1 MKKIIFSLT
10 KFSRNNGNTKTKG
23 IGYIDGNNFILALHA
38 NNGMPYV
45 KIFEDAVK
53 LIHLVPARTNEYA
66 GYLSELVTIQ
76 SEVKENSFEEKQI
89 TIDYHLWYSVLD
101 KQ

>member
-10 KFSRNNGNTKTKG
+10 KFSRKNGNTKTKG

-45 KIFEDAVK
+45 KIFEDCVDS
-53 LIHLVPARTNEYA
+53 IHKAPARTNEFA
-66 GYLSELVTIQ
+66 GYLSEYVTIN

-101 KQ
+101 EQ

>member
-10 KFSRNNGNTKTKG
+10 KFSRKNGNTKTKG
-23 IGYIDGNNFILALHA
+23 IGYIDGNTLILALQA

-53 LIHLVPARTNEYA
+53 LIHLVPARA
-66 GYLSELVTIQ
+66 VISI
-76 SEVKENSFEEKQI
+76 
-89 TIDYHLWYSVLD
+89 
-101 KQ
+101 